1 LAATT
6 RPGRA
11 TRLLNLV
18 PGHDSA
24 GAIVVVVLGDGC
36 GVVVVDELD
45 VGGVVVV
52 GGVVDDVDVDGA
64 VVVGGAPET
73 SEVKSE

>member
-1 LAATT
+1 MAATT

-11 TRLLNLV
+11 AGLLRLL
-18 PGHDSA
+18 PGHDSV
-24 GAIVVVVLGDGC
+24 GAVVVVVLGDGC
-36 GVVVVDELD
+36 GAVVVDGD
-45 VGGVVVV
+45 VVDGGVVV
-52 GGVVDDVDVDGA
+52 GGVVEVVDVDGV